1 MVIPHNSFGSSPL
14 TNCVSVRGISERKKN
29 LTRTTLREEFFDLP
43 SQFLRS
49 FVITCAPNSV
59 GYTIDQ
65 KQEENKKICYFLF
78 SLLIFV
84 LI

>member
-14 TNCVSVRGISERKKN
+14 TNCVSVRGISERKKKN

-65 KQEENKKICYFLF
+65 KTRRN
-78 SLLIFV
+78 
-84 LI
+84 